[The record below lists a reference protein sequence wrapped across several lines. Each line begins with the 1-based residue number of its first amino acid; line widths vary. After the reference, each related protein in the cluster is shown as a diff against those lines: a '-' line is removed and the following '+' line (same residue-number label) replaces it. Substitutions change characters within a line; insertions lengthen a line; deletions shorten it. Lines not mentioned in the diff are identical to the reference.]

1 MWDERLTTVSA
12 NRVLMETGVR
22 REKRKDYVD
31 EIAAIF
37 ILQNYLDYMY
47 HTEKQ
52 NPAEEKEQE

>member
-1 MWDERLTTVSA
+1 MTTVSA

-31 EIAAIF
+31 EIRTIF